1 MRRVDSGMRRK
12 LLRNHPHKEPS
23 LFKTCPLKLKAC
35 LALLPFFLLS
45 VSAIANGQAPGPPS
59 DLISVVTPLPPTF
72 FGLNVNQPTTPWP
85 LIPFGSYRFWDD
97 GVRWDEVNPARGTF
111 TWSVLD
117 AWASTLAKHGVKDT
131 LYELSATPVW
141 ASPVPTDTSCD
152 YADEG
157 LPGSC
162 YAPYDLISD
171 GTGSN
176 QIWRTW
182 VAGVGEHMKT
192 SPVHVVAWGIWN
204 EFTRQPNT
212 GETPIS
218 WKGTN
223 QQMVR
228 MAEDARCILT
238 GRGSITATGESCQQV
253 MASVGRSSPIDA
265 TTLILT
271 PSAGWDSII
280 IASNWTSYYTTP
292 GASRAAEAFA
302 LHDYVSSADLA
313 VGLAKDFRNHLTA
326 PDQKKPLW
334 VTEGAWAPG
343 TITDPKLQANYL
355 TKTYMGFAQLG
366 IARFYWYSYDN
377 TIWGTLWT
385 VGGGL
390 TPAGQAYGAA
400 YRSMVGK

>member
-1 MRRVDSGMRRK
+1 LS
-12 LLRNHPHKEPS
+12 
-23 LFKTCPLKLKAC
+23 KTFPLNFKAC
-35 LALLPFFLLS
+35 LMLLAFVLPLS
-45 VSAIANGQAPGPPS
+45 TDTANGQAPGPPI
-59 DLISVVTPLPPTF
+59 DLVSVVTPLPATF

-97 GVRWDEVNPARGTF
+97 GARWNEVNTAPGKF

-117 AWASTLAKHGVKDT
+117 AWSSTLAKHGVKDT

-141 ASPVPTDTSCD
+141 ASPDPTDMSCD
-152 YADEG
+152 YADDG

-162 YAPYDLISD
+162 YAPNDLNGD

-176 QIWRTW
+176 QIWRAW
-182 VAGVGEHMKT
+182 VAAVGEHMKT
-192 SPVHVVAWGIWN
+192 GPVHVVAWGIWN

-212 GETPIS
+212 GETPIA

-223 QQMVR
+223 QQLVR
-228 MAEDARCILT
+228 LAEDARCILT
-238 GRGSITATGESCQQV
+238 GRGSITATSETCNQV
-253 MASVGRSSPIDA
+253 LVSVGRSGPIDA
-265 TTLILT
+265 GTLILT
-271 PSAGWDSII
+271 PSAGWDSTV
-280 IASNWTSYYTTP
+280 IAANWTSYYTTP

-302 LHDYVSSADLA
+302 LHDYASSPDLA
-313 VGLAKDFRNHLTA
+313 VGLAKDFRNHLSI

-343 TITDPKLQANYL
+343 TITDPQLQANYL
-355 TKTYMGFAQLG
+355 TQTYTGFAQLG

-390 TPAGQAYGAA
+390 TPAGHAYTAA